1 MISLVRYLSQSR
13 SRSPRPLRRLRQAAI
28 GAGLAYA
35 GAVLGYGVLRPL
47 LGDRAGWI
55 ELADD
60 MEPWAYAPSPAVGLL
75 GAVLGSGSLAAA
87 GAATMAAFGLRWG
100 HRYLR
105 RTPTGYAARSTSDLT
120 VMTFNTLAWQ
130 REGRDLEASIAQ
142 ADPDVVGLQEI
153 GPRAADHLIEAFAER
168 LPYHFVTQSP
178 TSSGAAV
185 LSRYPIRDTVAFRAS
200 PQGHWWQRMTIESP
214 AGPITYVNLHTR
226 IPYVRKTH
234 RGLGPLKLP
243 LEFHAE
249 RRRNEVRTLV
259 SMLEEI
265 DGPLIV
271 VGDFNMTER
280 SPDHRLL
287 SGRLRDAYQA
297 VGAGLGLSF
306 PRRGAFPIAF
316 PAPWPMLRLDYV
328 WHSEHFRPA
337 WAYRGDAGHSDHHP
351 IVAGLRWAAPAVR
364 SDAGVPLAASAV

>member
-1 MISLVRYLSQSR
+1 
-13 SRSPRPLRRLRQAAI
+13 
-28 GAGLAYA
+28 
-35 GAVLGYGVLRPL
+35 
-47 LGDRAGWI
+47 
-55 ELADD
+55 
-60 MEPWAYAPSPAVGLL
+60 
-75 GAVLGSGSLAAA
+75 
-87 GAATMAAFGLRWG
+87 
-100 HRYLR
+100 
-105 RTPTGYAARSTSDLT
+105 
-120 VMTFNTLAWQ
+120 MTFNTLAWQ

-185 LSRYPIRDTVAFRAS
+185 LSRYPLRDTVAFRAS

-316 PAPWPMLRLDYV
+316 PAPGRCCAWTTSGTP
-328 WHSEHFRPA
+328 STSSRPGRTVA
-337 WAYRGDAGHSDHHP
+337 TPATATTTRSWRGSAGPRRPCDP
-351 IVAGLRWAAPAVR
+351 TRVCRWRPQPSNGVTPRALAEFAMATPTMIIAAPA
-364 SDAGVPLAASAV
+364 SATGVGTSPAIG